1 MSILALD
8 FGQKK
13 IGVAISYFA
22 QLTKPFGVYSR
33 KEFLKKVAEIIKT
46 QNVTII
52 IIGLPEGK
60 VQDEV
65 YSFGAILEKNFGIK
79 PFFIDETLTSQE
91 AQKELIIKGI
101 RRKTRKK
108 LEDAYAACLIL
119 EKYLSEKN
127 HEKLTN

>member
-13 IGVAISYFA
+13 IGVAISYFS
-22 QLTKPFGVYSR
+22 QLAKPLGVYSR
-33 KEFLKKVAEIIKT
+33 KEFLKKAAEIIKT
-46 QNVTII
+46 QNIMVI

-60 VQDEV
+60 IQNEV
-65 YSFGAILEKNFGIK
+65 YSFGAIVEKNFGIK

-91 AQKELIIKGI
+91 AQKELIIKGMG
-101 RRKTRKK
+101 KKNRKK

-119 EKYLSEKN
+119 DRYLIQK
-127 HEKLTN
+127 KL